1 MGARN
6 PANQMTV
13 EELIQNG
20 LTVSKKFPISDE
32 AWNERGLLFGMV
44 KQRYGSNT
52 AIREAGLFT
61 SVQYFVPT
69 TGERGTY
76 ALAEG
81 PLERLDFNSD
91 SLTVDGVRIKFSN
104 IYEIAIDG
112 LDPYGTDDED
122 DWEVRLARMTSEEK
136 RQYERQMEELQKQM
150 RLDWERQQEQLRRQM
165 ERDRMRQR
173 EQERQRMLELRRWNR
188 RDALM
193 ENSPG
198 EDCEDDDGWIP
209 DFDPDEYAAQRRTKC
224 EEAHQRGSGKKK
236 ETKTILWLPPGR
248 RSKGR
253 SGGRKTGNS
262 PVA

>member
-1 MGARN
+1 
-6 PANQMTV
+6 MTV
-13 EELIQNG
+13 EELIRNG
-20 LTVSKKFPISDE
+20 LTVSKKFPIDE
-32 AWNERGLLFGMV
+32 EMKNERSLLFGMV
-44 KQRYGSNT
+44 KQRYRNNN
-52 AIREAGLFT
+52 AIRAAGLLT
-61 SVQYFVPT
+61 TVQYFIPT
-69 TGERGTY
+69 GSGDRGTY

-81 PLERLDFNSD
+81 TLERLDFNSD

-104 IYEIAIDG
+104 IYEIEIDG

-122 DWEVRLARMTSEEK
+122 DWEVRLARMTPEEK

-173 EQERQRMLELRRWNR
+173 EQERQLMLEQRRWNR

-209 DFDPDEYAAQRRTKC
+209 DFDPDEYAAQRRSMHG
-224 EEAHQRGSGKKK
+224 EAHH
-236 ETKTILWLPPGR
+236 
-248 RSKGR
+248 
-253 SGGRKTGNS
+253 
-262 PVA
+262 PV